1 MIGEHCSPEFK
12 ANPPEAMSFAQS
24 LRTAVPL
31 VIGLA
36 IGGIGASLFLKSLP
50 GPQGS
55 PEKRAA
61 ELEVELKKANNRIA
75 ALEDD
80 NPRRRR
86 DTQVFGNSARKIA
99 EDMRAGKNVSPD
111 DILAAFQP
119 FMRELAPLLDNIRVR
134 QEKARIEAKSGELAR
149 KYDLTPQQQ
158 ERLEVWFK
166 QKARDDAQRWSDLVG
181 TPGTTLEDLARES
194 ATHRPDEGVDRVM
207 ESMLKGDKLTDYNTT
222 RMAEKATLVEQHAD
236 TRVQR
241 LNGIVE
247 LDDSQRD
254 QVFGIFARNSPD
266 YDPAMKLEG
275 IGGDIGGT
283 PGGASRDAMLSVLRP
298 EQLEKYNA
306 ERERRRTEAAEEMNE
321 IGLELPSNW
330 DLLDQADY

>member
-1 MIGEHCSPEFK
+1 MIGGHCSSKSKP
-12 ANPPEAMSFAQS
+12 PPEVMSFAQS

-36 IGGIGASLFLKSLP
+36 IGGIGSSLFLKSLP
-50 GPQGS
+50 GAEGS

-86 DTQVFGNSARKIA
+86 DTQVFGAGARKIA
-99 EDMRAGKNVSPD
+99 EDMKAGKNVNPD

-134 QEKARIEAKSGELAR
+134 QEKARIEAKTGELAR
-149 KYDLTPQQQ
+149 KYDLTSQQQ
-158 ERLEVWFK
+158 LRLEAWFK
-166 QKARDDAQRWSDLVG
+166 QKAKDDARRWSDLVG
-181 TPGTTLEDLARES
+181 SPGTTLEDLARET
-194 ATHRPDEGVDRVM
+194 ATHRPDEGLDHVM
-207 ESMLKGDKLTDYNTT
+207 EGMLNGDKLTDYKTT
-222 RMAEKATLVEQHAD
+222 RMAEKAELVQQRAD

-241 LNGIVE
+241 LDDVVE
-247 LDDSQRD
+247 LDDAQRD
-254 QVFGIFARNSPD
+254 QAFGIFARNSPD

-275 IGGDIGGT
+275 VGGDIGAT
-283 PGGASRDAMLSVLRP
+283 PGGNSRDAVLSVLRP

-306 ERERRRTEAAEEMNE
+306 ERDRRRNEAEQEMNE
-321 IGLELPSNW
+321 LGLTLPSNW